1 MNENQSPELIKL
13 RDLFLQLAEGKTD
26 KEKYSWVQE
35 QIENET
41 DELRK
46 LALMSARVSILRSR
60 SIGTEE
66 QKVLN
71 KVPEKKVPQKKNL
84 PKKKTIKEQ
93 WHRVRILKSAEVN
106 GVRFPSGSIVDVKAK
121 DSKILISSKVAEIVN
136 IDDMDNQTDHYQN
149 EKS

>member
-71 KVPEKKVPQKKNL
+71 KVPEKKVPQKKIL

>member
-71 KVPEKKVPQKKNL
+71 KVPEKKVPQ
-84 PKKKTIKEQ
+84 
-93 WHRVRILKSAEVN
+93 
-106 GVRFPSGSIVDVKAK
+106 
-121 DSKILISSKVAEIVN
+121 
-136 IDDMDNQTDHYQN
+136 
-149 EKS
+149 